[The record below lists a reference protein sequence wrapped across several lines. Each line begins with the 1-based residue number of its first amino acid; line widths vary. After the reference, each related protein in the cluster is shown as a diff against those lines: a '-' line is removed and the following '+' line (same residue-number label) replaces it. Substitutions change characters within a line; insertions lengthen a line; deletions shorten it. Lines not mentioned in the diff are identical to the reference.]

1 MGLFDLCLLFCI
13 KLQQLL
19 LLRIVINRNIL
30 FLPYMPLST
39 IMNGSP
45 ATSRLL
51 AELYGCSHLG
61 TQASLQHVWLS
72 CMNATEAQSC
82 SLCKGL
88 LACSGVLSSPAHRR
102 VVDIE
107 QCYATFRLAKLLFTC
122 SFVHVRCDVSS
133 PPVVLYP
140 RNLGCLCGAGL
151 HFPC

>member
-1 MGLFDLCLLFCI
+1 MFFFSCI
-13 KLQQLL
+13 
-19 LLRIVINRNIL
+19 
-30 FLPYMPLST
+30 MTLST

-140 RNLGCLCGAGL
+140 RSLAEQDFTSLAESVVLWTRPVCLDRGAES
-151 HFPC
+151 FVNCD